1 MRLLPPYGETWVDAD
16 LHNFYL
22 SSLTVYGRLV
32 ISDGVHFQQAM
43 LATQLNE
50 LVNDG
55 QLQPKCVVRLNE
67 YICNTVH
74 GRRYASECQIQH

>member
-1 MRLLPPYGETWVDAD
+1 M
-16 LHNFYL
+16 
-22 SSLTVYGRLV
+22 

-55 QLQPKCVVRLNE
+55 KLQPKCVVRLNE

-74 GRRYASECQIQH
+74 GRRYAHSIPREHGENRSIHLTAGVGVAGSSSC